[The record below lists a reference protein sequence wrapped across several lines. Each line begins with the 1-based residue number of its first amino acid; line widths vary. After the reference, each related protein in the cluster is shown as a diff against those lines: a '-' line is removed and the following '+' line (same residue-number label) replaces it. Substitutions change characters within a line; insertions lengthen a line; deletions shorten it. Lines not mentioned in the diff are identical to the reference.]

1 MNKEPLVSV
10 IMNCYNGGK
19 YLGEAIH
26 SVYSQIYKN
35 WKIIFWDNASNDY
48 SGHIAKSYDA
58 KLKYF
63 SSKQNTVLGAA
74 RILAVNEANGEYLT
88 FLNCD
93 DFWNREKFNDY

>member
-1 MNKEPLVSV
+1 MIKEPLVSV

-26 SVYSQIYKN
+26 SVYLQIYKN
-35 WKIIFWDNASNDY
+35 WKIIFLDNVSNDY
-48 SGHIAKSYDA
+48 NGHISKSYDA

-74 RILAVNEANGEYLT
+74 RILAVNDANGEYLT

-93 DFWNREKFNDY
+93 DF

>member
-1 MNKEPLVSV
+1 MNKELLVSV
-10 IMNCYNGGK
+10 IMNFYNVKK
-19 YLGEAIH
+19 YLGEDIH
-26 SVYSQIYKN
+26 SIYSQTYKIFG
-35 WKIIFWDNASNDY
+35 IIFLVKASTDY

-63 SSKQNTVLGAA
+63 YEKKNTVLSLV
-74 RILAVNEANGEYLT
+74 RILAVNEANGEYLI